1 MGLVYWVLGS
11 LDSPI
16 RLGKPPF
23 TNSADF
29 FNIVQTAFDSLP
41 PPCFEHECCEF
52 FKTTNCQQSD
62 ADVFQIRKVIGSDR
76 IGFGVCLSWPLL
88 GGGSE
93 LSTVGACRWSLGPAP

>member
-41 PPCFEHECCEF
+41 PPLVLNMNVADQEVRHSTGFA
-52 FKTTNCQQSD
+52 TTTSTYKKPN
-62 ADVFQIRKVIGSDR
+62 ADK
-76 IGFGVCLSWPLL
+76 LSL
-88 GGGSE
+88 
-93 LSTVGACRWSLGPAP
+93 AIN

>member
-29 FNIVQTAFDSLP
+29 FNIVQTAFDSP
-41 PPCFEHECCEF
+41 PPPLVLNMNVANFSRLPTVNNQMLMY
-52 FKTTNCQQSD
+52 FK
-62 ADVFQIRKVIGSDR
+62 
-76 IGFGVCLSWPLL
+76 L
-88 GGGSE
+88 GK
-93 LSTVGACRWSLGPAP
+93 